1 MERNPS
7 IAHAA
12 VHAPEHDATPHAA
25 NGGGVGSREAPQAS
39 AHDAREK
46 RPFDSIFRISS
57 LRKRL
62 EHASDQTLVET
73 LHAEILLLRE
83 ENAQLR
89 TKLERAPQLGDVV
102 EQMRAFTV
110 RTGTTEDAGD

>member
-7 IAHAA
+7 VVHAA
-12 VHAPEHDATPHAA
+12 VHAPDLDVTSRSA
-25 NGGGVGSREAPQAS
+25 NGGSVESREAPHAS
-39 AHDAREK
+39 PQDSREK
-46 RPFDSIFRISS
+46 RPFDSIFRIGS

-62 EHASDQTLVET
+62 ENASDQSLVET

-89 TKLERAPQLGDVV
+89 TKLERAPQL
-102 EQMRAFTV
+102 
-110 RTGTTEDAGD
+110 